1 MLHVNFSVSKSLWD
15 RLSFL
20 HDIREFQLRPLVSRE
35 TLLLAVRVQAL
46 PAAAHLI
53 APTHRPGIQDL
64 GIAVF
69 AERAA
74 HDLLGS
80 APAPWPE
87 AG

>member
-1 MLHVNFSVSKSLWD
+1 MLHVSFFGIEGLWN
-15 RLSFL
+15 RLPFL
-20 HDIREFQLRPLVSRE
+20 HDIRELQLRPLVSRE
-35 TLLLAVRVQAL
+35 ALLLAVRIQAL

-53 APTHRPGIQDL
+53 APTHRTGIQDL

-74 HDLLGS
+74 HDLLAS